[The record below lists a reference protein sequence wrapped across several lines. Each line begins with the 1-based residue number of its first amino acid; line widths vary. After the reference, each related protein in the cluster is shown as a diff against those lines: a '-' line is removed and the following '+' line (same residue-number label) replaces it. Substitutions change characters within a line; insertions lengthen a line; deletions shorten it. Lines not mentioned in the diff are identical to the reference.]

1 MGYSVGKVPAAYSID
16 ADKHGPGRERKKGH
30 LFQKAEAHDSISISD
45 EARQRS
51 ADEEGAEEAPARKD
65 QVTK

>member
-1 MGYSVGKVPAAYSID
+1 MEYSVGKIPAAYSID

-30 LFQKAEAHDSISISD
+30 LVQKIEAHDSISISD

-51 ADEEGAEEAPARKD
+51 ADEEGAEEASGESD

>member
-1 MGYSVGKVPAAYSID
+1 MEYRVGKIPAAYSID
-16 ADKHGPGRERKKGH
+16 TDKHGAGRERKKGH
-30 LFQKAEAHDSISISD
+30 LVQRAESHDSISISD

-51 ADEEGAEEAPARKD
+51 ADEEAAEEALSGN